1 MELFLTCLECI
12 YIIIDNNDRL
22 LITFQSPD
30 VLLREPIEIDELI
43 KSAYQSIILIFESK
57 K

>member
-30 VLLREPIEIDELI
+30 VLLHEPIEIDELI

>member
-30 VLLREPIEIDELI
+30 VLLHEPIEIDELI
-43 KSAYQSIILIFESK
+43 KSAFQSIILIFESK